1 MQKVI
6 LMCTMAHP
14 RVAQCVR
21 HINSWPAPAAVSP
34 NTGRRMYPAPSQNH
48 RIGEHGCY
56 DPPPPGTRAREDFFP
71 IGSILLR
78 SAVCPHRSATAS
90 SSAAAPGKRHPRP
103 QVSASRRRRSPH
115 RTRPARRGVPA
126 GATAHRGGQSPR
138 DEDLVESHSPTDVP
152 REPNTNTGRSSD
164 VAPRFLLTKFTRS
177 IPGIPLPGIRST
189 NRRIRSCAAPAPGS
203 ATQRAG
209 SFRRSF
215 WGAR

>member
-1 MQKVI
+1 MRCHLHLFHAFECAATGCWMQKVI

-138 DEDLVESHSPTDVP
+138 DEDLVESHSPT
-152 REPNTNTGRSSD
+152 TSHGSQ
-164 VAPRFLLTKFTRS
+164 
-177 IPGIPLPGIRST
+177 IRTPEDHPTS
-189 NRRIRSCAAPAPGS
+189 RRDSC
-203 ATQRAG
+203 
-209 SFRRSF
+209 
-215 WGAR
+215 